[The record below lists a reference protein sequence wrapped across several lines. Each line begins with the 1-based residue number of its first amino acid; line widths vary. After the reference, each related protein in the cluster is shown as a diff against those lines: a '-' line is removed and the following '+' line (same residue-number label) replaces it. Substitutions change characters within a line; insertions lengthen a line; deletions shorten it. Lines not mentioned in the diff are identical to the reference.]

1 MDSLT
6 ESLRELPREVL
17 KLIIFSL
24 MQEDKVSFHELAEM
38 QAKHLEALQRGA
50 TEQCQKIIGMIV
62 NMHCDKKKNQE
73 KNLKEIMHYLSDK
86 GMVNST
92 HEQIDKKYND

>member
-1 MDSLT
+1 MDNLI
-6 ESLRELPREVL
+6 ESLRALPREAI

-24 MQEDKVSFHELAEM
+24 MREDKVSFHELAEM
-38 QAKHLEALQRGA
+38 QAQYLEALQRGA
-50 TEQCQKIIGMIV
+50 TKQCQKIIGMFV

-86 GMVNST
+86 GMVNVT
-92 HEQIDKKYND
+92 HEQIDKK

>member
-1 MDSLT
+1 MDNLI
-6 ESLRELPREVL
+6 ESLRALPREVL

-24 MQEDKVSFHELAEM
+24 MREDKVSFHELAEM

-62 NMHCDKKKNQE
+62 NMHCDKKKNQAQ
-73 KNLKEIMHYLSDK
+73 NLKEIMHYLSDK
-86 GMVNST
+86 GLVNVT
-92 HEQIDKKYND
+92 HEQIDKK

>member
-1 MDSLT
+1 MRMDNLIA
-6 ESLRELPREVL
+6 LLKELPREVL
-17 KLIIFSL
+17 KQIIFSL
-24 MQEDKVSFHELAEM
+24 MREDKVSFHELAEM
-38 QAKHLEALQRGA
+38 QAQYLEALHRGA

-86 GMVNST
+86 GMVNVT
-92 HEQIDKKYND
+92 HEQIDKK